1 VKQKPL
7 LNKKETRTLL
17 NTFKITIVTGMLSLT
32 VAGWSLLARAD
43 MRQTL
48 QSGSL
53 LPGTKQ
59 VIAAQ
64 PTPTSTPHTATAS
77 TPATAS
83 QVVTR
88 LNVVQWTRDTAG
100 DRVAI
105 VMDNQGRLWYVMGS
119 DVPRIEKGLQPQF
132 RPQPV
137 RVTTHSR
144 AS

>member
-7 LNKKETRTLL
+7 LNRKETKTLL

-48 QSGSL
+48 QGGSL

-64 PTPTSTPHTATAS
+64 PTPTPHPATAS
-77 TPATAS
+77 TQPTAG
-83 QVVTR
+83 QAVTR
-88 LNVVQWTRDTAG
+88 LNIVQWTRDTAG